1 MIITPQNNSNLHKT
15 LVEFGYAE
23 YGSALEMLA
32 ASKKAQSAKL
42 KLGYINH
49 ALDEYRHSALIF
61 QVLNNELKK
70 NNCFFEKKFKFTP
83 QNVLSKGYVDK
94 NGFLIEKLSLK
105 KFVEFVY
112 SSEFLAKQSFEV
124 LIKRIKNSES
134 LEILNE
140 IAQDEEKHAH
150 GALEQHADFS
160 TSKLN
165 EIMNEEDRHWG
176 FAKIFYNKKFPDSN
190 LNFAFKKEKIKNKI
204 RLFYFKNLIF
214 LNKIFNPIINFFIR
228 IFGYIAMLLKPTSND
243 DKDLMKINSTSIL

>member
-1 MIITPQNNSNLHKT
+1 MILTPGSKKNLYKT

-32 ASKKAQSAKL
+32 AAKKAESPKL
-42 KLGYINH
+42 KIGYINH

-61 QVLNNELKK
+61 KVLNNEIKK
-70 NNCFFEKKFKFTP
+70 NNNYFQKEFKFTP
-83 QNVLSKGYVDK
+83 QNVVTKGYVDK
-94 NGFLIEKLSLK
+94 SGFLTEKLSLK

-112 SSEFLAKQSFEV
+112 SNELLAKQSFEV

-190 LNFAFKKEKIKNKI
+190 LNFAFKKEKIKNKM
-204 RLFYFKNLIF
+204 RLLYFKNLIF

-228 IFGYIAMLLKPTSND
+228 IFGYIPMLLKPTSND
-243 DKDLMKINSTSIL
+243 DKDLMKINSRSIL